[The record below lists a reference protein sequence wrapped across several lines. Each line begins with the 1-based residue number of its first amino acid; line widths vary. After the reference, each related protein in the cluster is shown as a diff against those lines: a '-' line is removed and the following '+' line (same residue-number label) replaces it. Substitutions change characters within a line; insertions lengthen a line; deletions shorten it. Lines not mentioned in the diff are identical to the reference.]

1 VGANCIR
8 ATSLSEEEAL
18 SRERAPSEHA
28 PGGEAVEVVPEL
40 VVEPGRPRVGQAG
53 VVEAPENLGVH
64 LELMAL
70 LLLLLPRLRG
80 RRGGGR

>member
-1 VGANCIR
+1 
-8 ATSLSEEEAL
+8 
-18 SRERAPSEHA
+18 
-28 PGGEAVEVVPEL
+28 VVPEL